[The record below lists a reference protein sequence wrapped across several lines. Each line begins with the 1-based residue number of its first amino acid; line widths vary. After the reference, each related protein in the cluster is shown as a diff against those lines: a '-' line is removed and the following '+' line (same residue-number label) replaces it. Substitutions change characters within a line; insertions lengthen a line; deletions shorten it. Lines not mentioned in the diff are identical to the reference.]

1 MNTHYF
7 THFYLIKRYGTL
19 CFILLSM
26 SFSLSAATEFDEFE
40 AAPSIIS
47 EYRIGILA
55 HGVGPIDSR
64 KENGVDLNLEVLFNS
79 PQFFSNIASPRP
91 SIGTSINT
99 QGYTSFIHSGLMWDF
114 DITESFFTSLGLGIA
129 VHDGNNGSTT
139 DSKGRITLGCWWL
152 FHESL
157 EFGLRIKT
165 NFAVSV
171 FWEHFSHGDIC
182 SERNSGMD
190 NSGLR
195 LHYKF

>member
-1 MNTHYF
+1 
-7 THFYLIKRYGTL
+7 
-19 CFILLSM
+19 M
-26 SFSLSAATEFDEFE
+26 SFSLRAATELDEFE

-79 PQFFSNIASPRP
+79 PQFLSRIASPRP

-99 QGYTSFIHSGLMWDF
+99 LGYTSFIHSGLMWDF
-114 DITESFFTSLGLGIA
+114 DITGSFFTSLGLGVS
-129 VHDGNNGSTT
+129 VHDGNSSSTP
-139 DSKGRITLGCWWL
+139 DSKGRTTLGCWWL

-157 EFGLRIKT
+157 EVGLRIKT
-165 NFAVSV
+165 HVAVSV
-171 FWEHFSHGDIC
+171 FWEHFSHADIC
-182 SERNSGMD
+182 SDRNTGMD